1 MIRVREIR
9 LSILNDT
16 EDALMNKLTKILKVK
31 KEDIISFEIDKKSID
46 SRDKNN
52 ILYVYNLDVNVKNED
67 KVLEK
72 VDNKYVSKVNETKY
86 EFNVTGEEVITSRPV
101 IVGAGPA
108 GLTLGYILSKYG
120 FKPIIIEKG
129 KRVED
134 RKKDVYKFW
143 EEDILDINSNVQ
155 FGEGGAGTFSDGKLN
170 FIPKLGKSDLFK
182 YMSQSEAY
190 KIIDDTEEIFT
201 KFKMDSEVYPSNMDE
216 AKEIE
221 KEVAKTGARLL
232 IIKQKHL
239 GSDKLPLYIKDFT
252 DYLENKGVSIYQNTD
267 VVDIVSKSKS
277 EHDLI
282 MKTKTK
288 EEVITAKNVI
298 VAPGRTG
305 AKWIQELADKYQI
318 PYTSQS
324 IEIGVRVEV
333 RKEILEDI
341 TNIIYDPTIFIK
353 TDTYTDEIRTFCTN
367 PGGYVTKENY
377 YGFICVNGHSLKDV
391 KSMNSNFAFI
401 SKVGLTE
408 PATNTRLYGESIA
421 RIANTLGDGKPIVQT
436 LRDLR
441 KGRRSDWKR
450 INKGFIE
457 PTLKDCV
464 AGDLS
469 LILPHRIITNILE
482 GLEKLDK
489 IIPGVNNDET
499 LLYGPEIKFFSN
511 EITTNNKFKLEDYDI
526 YFVGDGSGKAG
537 NIVTAAAT
545 GLIAARDILER

>member
-1 MIRVREIR
+1 M
-9 LSILNDT
+9 
-16 EDALMNKLTKILKVK
+16 K
-31 KEDIISFEIDKKSID
+31 K
-46 SRDKNN
+46 
-52 ILYVYNLDVNVKNED
+52 YDV
-67 KVLEK
+67 
-72 VDNKYVSKVNETKY
+72 
-86 EFNVTGEEVITSRPV
+86 V

-108 GLTLGYILSKYG
+108 GLFCAYEL
-120 FKPIIIEKG
+120 IEKNNKLKIALIDKGRRAETRMCPMKVNGG
-129 KRVED
+129 KCLNCNPCQIMSG
-134 RKKDVYKFW
+134 Y
-143 EEDILDINSNVQ
+143 
-155 FGEGGAGTFSDGKLN
+155 GGAGTFSDGKLN

-190 KIIDDTEEIFT
+190 QIIDDTEEIFT
-201 KFKMDSEVYPSNMDE
+201 RFKMDSEVYPSNMDE
-216 AKEIE
+216 AEQIK

-232 IIKQKHL
+232 VIKQKHL
-239 GSDKLPLYIKDFT
+239 GSDKLPTYIKEFT
-252 DYLENKGVSIYQNTD
+252 DYLEKKGVEIFERSD
-267 VVDIVSKSKS
+267 VVDIIS
-277 EHDLI
+277 EKKDNHEVVVN
-282 MKTKTK
+282 TPK
-288 EEVITAKNVI
+288 EMLHMSAKNVV

-305 AKWIQELADKYQI
+305 AKWVQELADKYNI

-341 TNIIYDPTIFIK
+341 TSVIYDPTIFIK

-391 KSMNSNFAFI
+391 KSANSNFAFI

-408 PATNTRLYGESIA
+408 PVTNTRLYGESIA
-421 RIANTLGDGKPIVQT
+421 RIANVLGDSKPIIQS
-436 LRDLR
+436 LRDLK
-441 KGRRSDWKR
+441 KGRRSEWKR

-464 AGDLS
+464 AGDLA
-469 LILPHRIITNILE
+469 LVLPHRIITNILE

-511 EITTNNKFKLEDYDI
+511 EINTNNKFKLEDYDI
-526 YFVGDGSGKAG
+526 YFIGDGAGKAG

-545 GLIAARDILER
+545 GLIAARDILERK